1 MGDRTPVLIGAGQFT
16 YRGDPATS
24 PSPTTLLKI
33 AAERAA
39 ADAGLGAQSLSALDS
54 IVVAPSAIAQ
64 PGASRS
70 GGAPFSANAA
80 AQLGTMVGAKPR
92 WAALAAMG
100 GNSSQY
106 MINLMAERIA
116 RGETDL
122 GLAVGCE
129 VLGSVAKRMAK
140 GLSFDDWSAAEDLSL
155 EAPPSV
161 GDRKSVV

>member
-1 MGDRTPVLIGAGQFT
+1 MVDRTPVLIGAGQFT
-16 YRGDPATS
+16 YRGDPAVS
-24 PSPTTLLKI
+24 PSPTHLLKI

-39 ADAGLGAQSLSALDS
+39 DDAGIGAAGLAALDS

-80 AQLGTMVGAKPR
+80 AQLAGMAGAKPR
-92 WAALAAMG
+92 WASMAAMG

-106 MINLMAERIA
+106 MINVLAERIA

-129 VLGSVAKRMAK
+129 VLGSVAKRTAK
-140 GLSFDDWSAAEDLSL
+140 GLGFDDWTAAAGSRSRY
-155 EAPPSV
+155 AT
-161 GDRKSVV
+161 K